1 MSRTS
6 FPARLF
12 AASLAFIVITACAAN
27 TLSANERG
35 KSAAAFEKLISLV
48 GEWEGTNSAGSVRA
62 TYTLVSGGTALMERL
77 QSGNE
82 PEMLTLYTLDG
93 DHLNIVH
100 YCSEGNQ
107 PQMRTATITEL
118 AGPLM
123 FKVVQVTGLKSPD
136 DGHMT
141 ALILT
146 MPDHDHFT
154 QEWIFCYM
162 RRRPPRSTL
171 FPYTTLFRSRGA
183 SRARSP

>member
-1 MSRTS
+1 MNFSS
-6 FPARLF
+6 FRPRIF
-12 AASLAFIVITACAAN
+12 SAAFLGLLLIAAAPLA
-27 TLSANERG
+27 SANEKA

-48 GEWEGTNSAGSVRA
+48 GEWEGTNAQGHVKA

-77 QSGNE
+77 QSGAE

-93 DHLNIVH
+93 DHLNVVH

-107 PQMRTATITEL
+107 PQMRTATITEA
-118 AGPLM
+118 AGPLA

-136 DGHMT
+136 AGHMS

-154 QEWIFCYM
+154 QEWTYYNKGKS
-162 RRRPPRSTL
+162 STDL
-171 FPYTTLFRSRGA
+171 IKFTRKS
-183 SRARSP
+183 

>member
-1 MSRTS
+1 VHPTGKEHRIMKSRSSNLLLKTLVAVFLGLILFTS
-6 FPARLF
+6 APR
-12 AASLAFIVITACAAN
+12 T
-27 TLSANERG
+27 SANEKN

-48 GEWEGTNSAGSVRA
+48 GEWEGTNAEGHVKA

-77 QSGNE
+77 QSGDE

-123 FKVVQVTGLKSPD
+123 FKVIQVTGLKSPD
-136 DGHMT
+136 AGHMT
-141 ALILT
+141 GLTLT
-146 MPDHDHFT
+146 MPDRDHFT
-154 QEWIFCYM
+154 QEWTYLNKGKS
-162 RRRPPRSTL
+162 STDL
-171 FPYTTLFRSRGA
+171 FKFTRKS
-183 SRARSP
+183 